1 MNNPI
6 TSPAY
11 IDEDDAKDINEDDSD
26 SKNID
31 EDDLDDIN
39 LHRYLQRG

>member
-11 IDEDDAKDINEDDSD
+11 IDEDDAKDINEDD
-26 SKNID
+26 
-31 EDDLDDIN
+31 LDDIN
-39 LHRYLQRG
+39 LHRYLQR